1 MQHRFEFVAK
11 INDGRIFHMFYVGE
25 SSRHKKV
32 QNKILMDL
40 EKVYGVTPIQVEEL
54 YLKPIKHNNGKPP
67 KYLKPGTE

>member
-11 INDGRIFHMFYVGE
+11 IKDGRIFHMFYVGE

-32 QNKILMDL
+32 QNKILIDL
-40 EKVYGVTPIQVEEL
+40 EKVYNVDPVEIEEL

-67 KYLKPGTE
+67 KHLKSGIE